1 MKSVRMV
8 KVLVCAAV
16 LVAAVLALAACG
28 GGGKSDEAAVK
39 SVLNSEF
46 KAYLAA
52 DWPAAYQIASPRFRT
67 TCSFDQFVK
76 SVSGT
81 DFSTLVLDQIKVRI
95 EGDKAYVTN
104 RQTLNGKDVS
114 TATDSAPEVF
124 VKIDGK
130 WYDDSKGSS
139 GCS

>member
-1 MKSVRMV
+1 MARGWKFS
-8 KVLVCAAV
+8 AARW
-16 LVAAVLALAACG
+16 AASLLLAGSMAACG
-28 GGGKSDEAAVK
+28 GGGKSDAAAVE
-39 SVLNSEF
+39 SQLNNEL

-52 DWPAAYQIASPRFRT
+52 DWQAAYQIASPRFRT
-67 TCSFDQFVK
+67 TCSLDQYVK

-81 DFSTLVLDQIKVRI
+81 DFSTLVLDQVKVRI
-95 EGDKAYVTN
+95 EGDKAFVTD

-114 TATDSAPEVF
+114 TATDSAPEIF

-130 WYDDSKGSS
+130 WYDDSKGQS

>member
-1 MKSVRMV
+1 MKSMGTM
-8 KVLVCAAV
+8 KVLVCAAA
-16 LVAAVLALAACG
+16 LGAAVFALAACG
-28 GGGKSDEAAVK
+28 GGGKSDDAAVE
-39 SVLNSEF
+39 SQLNSEL

-52 DWPAAYQIASPRFRT
+52 DWQAAYQIASPRFRT
-67 TCSFDQFVK
+67 TCSLDQFVK

-81 DFSTLVLDQIKVRI
+81 DFSTLVLDQVKVRI
-95 EGDKAYVTN
+95 EGDKAFVTD

-124 VKIDGK
+124 VKVDGK